1 MPFLEIDEE
10 KYIPPSLRVKDG
22 QIAGGVPEPE
32 EPEEPNISYWED
44 VKIKFFDGNSV
55 GGFISNKKS
64 YNTAIDPAFDI
75 EEAFKKVP
83 LHIQASYGF
92 TPFMRSPNQDHFDSV
107 LDQINFE
114 IDNES
119 RKRTGFMGF
128 LAEMN
133 AQFADPVNL
142 IPIGAA
148 ANVVAKSAKSVLQ
161 YGAKV
166 GMATAGAVS
175 AQELLLHSQQET
187 RTLGESAANVATAT
201 LLSSVLGGAGYAL
214 FAKSPDFSKTVKR
227 LEKELEYDE
236 WADKIKDSAEDQVG
250 ESVGAAVVKKKS
262 REELLDDN
270 TLVRS
275 AVIEP
280 LGSVP
285 IFKTPNLQLSKSPA
299 VSSRLAV
306 QELSD
311 LKFWTFKKNLKGQL
325 ERTENVETQI
335 NRDKGRAVGANR
347 FLAQNWATY
356 RRRVGKNQNRL
367 LREDF
372 NLEVIRALNNKG
384 KHDIPEISKTAQK
397 YREDVYNHYGKKA
410 VELGIFKDKETFM
423 ENMDSYVPQIWDKP
437 KVQRYSKEVQLEL
450 ARFFKEEYS
459 KAKRGDKVR
468 IYEDAI
474 ETLDDSFFDDL
485 AYKTWKNIIGA
496 QSNALQ
502 EGIIAN
508 GAVKFTKGRKLT
520 IPRERI
526 EQWLVN
532 DPSRLA
538 QQYSSL
544 MSTRIRLAEKFGL
557 GFLDDNAK
565 AAKSF
570 VVQNIKDEYSKLQK
584 KVIDKPKELKK
595 LIAAEE
601 KDLANIFALRDR
613 MLGTYGYSA
622 NPDSGLYRFQKQVK
636 QFNVAT
642 KLGDVVMSSQSDIGR
657 AVGVEG
663 YTKFLS
669 SQLIPIARLMTSK
682 KGRAYALKRRDE
694 LHGFNIGAEV
704 AGNGRFNSLADIMDD
719 FGRHTKL
726 ERGLNTI
733 GAKFGQIS
741 LMSYHN
747 SFWKEIT
754 SNGIMHK
761 VNRALDA
768 FSKGKASAKQKT
780 ALSKSGFDE
789 TSIKAINKQLK
800 KHGENYKGVIFPNI
814 ADWDAGTRDLA
825 ELYYGVISSEVNSTI
840 ITPGVG
846 SMPLWTSKELLNLT
860 AQFKSFSMASIE
872 KTLIPMIQNFDASQA
887 QGLSAMIMTGA
898 LVYMYKQWAAGNEI
912 PTDPKLLV
920 QQGIDRSGVLGY
932 FMDINNAIE
941 HGSSGEYGLSK
952 ILGTNHLQKFYH
964 QSDTDTLYNLFGGP
978 TGGTAK
984 DILEVGKAPF
994 NGVNQKTVHA
1004 FRKMIPLQNMIGVR
1018 QTLDLMEKEFNNT
1031 IGIPK
1036 N

>member
-1 MPFLEIDEE
+1 MPFIEIDEN
-10 KYIPPSLRVKDG
+10 KYIPPSLDVEEG
-22 QIAGGVPEPE
+22 QIAGATPKPE
-32 EPEEPNISYWED
+32 EPEIPFFED
-44 VKIKFFDGNSV
+44 VKVKFFDGNSV

-64 YNTAIDPAFDI
+64 YNTIIDPEFDI

-83 LHIQASYGF
+83 LHIQATYGF

-107 LDQINFE
+107 LDQIDME
-114 IDNES
+114 IANES
-119 RKRTGFMGF
+119 RKRRGFMGF
-128 LAEMN
+128 LAEMV
-133 AQFADPVNL
+133 AQGADPVNL

-148 ANVVAKSAKSVLQ
+148 ANVAAKSAKSVLQ
-161 YGAKV
+161 YGVKV

-175 AQELLLHSQQET
+175 AQELLLHSQQQT
-187 RTLGESAANVATAT
+187 RTLGESTANVATAT
-201 LLSSVLGGAGYAL
+201 LLSSVLGAAGHAI
-214 FAKSPDFSKTVKR
+214 FAKSPEYPIIKKR

-236 WADKIKDSAEDQVG
+236 WADKIKAGAEDQVG
-250 ESVGAAVVKKKS
+250 ESVGAAAVKKKS

-280 LGSVP
+280 LGDVP
-285 IFKTPNLQLSKSPA
+285 IFKTPNLELSKSPA

-306 QELSD
+306 QDLSD
-311 LKFWTFKKNLKGQL
+311 LKFWTFKKNLKGQM
-325 ERTENVETQI
+325 ERAESVEGQI
-335 NRDKGRAVGANR
+335 SRDKGRAIGANR
-347 FLAQNWATY
+347 FYVQNWAAY
-356 RRRVGKNQNRL
+356 RRRMGKDQNRL

-372 NLEVIRALNNKG
+372 DLEVVKALHNKG
-384 KHDIPEISKTAQK
+384 KHDIPEVAKSAQK

-410 VELGIFKDKETFM
+410 VELGIFKDKKTFM
-423 ENMDSYVPQIWDKP
+423 ENMDSYVPQVWDKP
-437 KVQRYSKEVQLEL
+437 KVQKDAILVQKEFTS
-450 ARFFKEEYS
+450 FFKDEYS
-459 KAKRGDKVR
+459 KAKKGDKVR

-474 ETLDDSFFDDL
+474 ETLDDSYFRDVS
-485 AYKTWKNIIGA
+485 YKSWENIIGA

-502 EGIIAN
+502 EGYIHSS
-508 GAVKFTKGRKLT
+508 AVKFTKGRKIT
-520 IPRERI
+520 IPRDRI
-526 EQWLVN
+526 QQWLVN
-532 DPSRLA
+532 DPMKLA

-557 GFLDDNAK
+557 DFLDDNAK
-565 AAKSF
+565 AAKSS
-570 VVQNIKDEYSKLQK
+570 VVQNIKAEYSALKK
-584 KVIDKPKELKK
+584 KVINKPKELKR

-663 YTKFLS
+663 YAKFLQN
-669 SQLIPIARLMTSK
+669 QLVPMARLMMSREGK
-682 KGRAYALKRRDE
+682 AYAKKRRDE

-704 AGNGRFNSLADIMDD
+704 AGNRRFNSLADIVDD

-726 ERGLNTI
+726 ERGLNAI
-733 GAKFGQIS
+733 GARFGQLS

-747 SFWKEIT
+747 SLWKEIVT
-754 SNGIMHK
+754 NGIMHK
-761 VNRALDA
+761 VNRAIDA
-768 FSKGKASAKQKT
+768 FVKGKASKKQLT

-789 TSIKAINKQLK
+789 ASIKAIHKQLK
-800 KHGENYKGVIFPNI
+800 KHSENYKGVSFPNI
-814 ADWDAGTRDLA
+814 AEWDTGTKDLA
-825 ELYYGVISSEVNSTI
+825 ELYYGVISSDVNSTI
-840 ITPGVG
+840 ITPGYG
-846 SMPLWTSKELLNLT
+846 TTPLWMSKDVLT
-860 AQFKSFSMASIE
+860 LMGQFKSFSMASIE

-964 QSDTDTLYNLFGGP
+964 
-978 TGGTAK
+978 
-984 DILEVGKAPF
+984 
-994 NGVNQKTVHA
+994 
-1004 FRKMIPLQNMIGVR
+1004 
-1018 QTLDLMEKEFNNT
+1018 
-1031 IGIPK
+1031 
-1036 N
+1036 